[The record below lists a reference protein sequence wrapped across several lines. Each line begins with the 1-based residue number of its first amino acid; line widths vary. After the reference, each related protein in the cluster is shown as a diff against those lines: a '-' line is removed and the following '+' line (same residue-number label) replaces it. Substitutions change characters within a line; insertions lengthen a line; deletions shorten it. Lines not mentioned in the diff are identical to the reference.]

1 MTPGHLL
8 PLEQLLQ
15 MMHVL
20 LSIFGFAWW
29 SRYSSIPGQVLVKS
43 MFTYD
48 LNVYY
53 IKFDIG
59 HLTRDF
65 IPHNLGIL
73 NRRLFK

>member
-20 LSIFGFAWW
+20 LAIFGFAWW

-53 IKFDIG
+53 IIFDIG

-65 IPHNLGIL
+65 IPGNLGIL

>member
-8 PLEQLLQ
+8 PLKQLLQ

-20 LSIFGFAWW
+20 LAIFGFAWW
-29 SRYSSIPGQVLVKS
+29 SRYSSIPCQVLVKS
-43 MFTYD
+43 MFTFD

-53 IKFDIG
+53 MIFDIG

-65 IPHNLGIL
+65 IPRNLGIL
-73 NRRLFK
+73 NRSLFK

>member
-20 LSIFGFAWW
+20 LAIFGFAWW

-53 IKFDIG
+53 II
-59 HLTRDF
+59 F
-65 IPHNLGIL
+65 ILVI
-73 NRRLFK
+73 

>member
-20 LSIFGFAWW
+20 LAIIGFAWW
-29 SRYSSIPGQVLVKS
+29 SRYSSIPGQVHVKS
-43 MFTYD
+43 MLTYN

-53 IKFDIG
+53 IIFDIG

-65 IPHNLGIL
+65 IPRNLGIL

>member
-43 MFTYD
+43 MLTYD

-53 IKFDIG
+53 IIFDIG
-59 HLTRDF
+59 HLIRDF
-65 IPHNLGIL
+65 IPRNVVIL

>member
-43 MFTYD
+43 LHM
-48 LNVYY
+48 
-53 IKFDIG
+53 I
-59 HLTRDF
+59 
-65 IPHNLGIL
+65 
-73 NRRLFK
+73 

>member
-8 PLEQLLQ
+8 PLEQLIQ

-20 LSIFGFAWW
+20 LAIFGFAWW
-29 SRYSSIPGQVLVKS
+29 SRYSSIPCQVLVKS
-43 MFTYD
+43 MFTND

-53 IKFDIG
+53 IIFDIG

-65 IPHNLGIL
+65 IPGNLGIL